1 MAKIQHGVKPDIFGP
16 KMAKILG
23 GVKVQHF
30 GPLLRPK
37 KVLLSVEKVGSA
49 QN

>member
-1 MAKIQHGVKPDIFGP
+1 MFQVVKKVTREGP

-23 GVKVQHF
+23 GVKFQHF
-30 GPLLRPK
+30 WPPLRPK
-37 KVLLSVEKVGSA
+37 KVLLTAEKVGSA